1 MGKERN
7 VTVENRKQA
16 RMWMEDTPQGSGWGE
31 NGDRRIDVIDRGKM
45 RETGE
50 GCRGM
55 RGEERGYLL
64 RHCRCFYAD
73 ACAHGFDTHSMA
85 CQHA

>member
-7 VTVENRKQA
+7 VTVENRKQV
-16 RMWMEDTPQGSGWGE
+16 RMWMEDTPQGSGW
-31 NGDRRIDVIDRGKM
+31 
-45 RETGE
+45 
-50 GCRGM
+50 GM

-73 ACAHGFDTHSMA
+73 ACAHGFVTHSMA
-85 CQHA
+85 CQHARGEEMRWHC